1 MSPLSGYVWKELP
14 FKEKGRSAH
23 RFPITVMMQIAM
35 GQSRVGGGDGPARW
49 VRGPTPG
56 HSEEITIQDT
66 HTHTPAQCN

>member
-35 GQSRVGGGDGPARW
+35 VQSRVGGGDGVGEVGGSNRTGNLLCSGAETGRIQSIQ
-49 VRGPTPG
+49 TP
-56 HSEEITIQDT
+56 
-66 HTHTPAQCN
+66 